1 MVVIKVKRD
10 TCGGEK
16 YLKNAVN
23 YVGDGRAVEVRGYG
37 VDPYNAKNT
46 YDQMMTVKKYFGK
59 TGDNPVMH
67 FIISYDQNVQDANT
81 ACKYTKQVTD
91 YFSGNYQMITAV
103 HRENQGGSQ
112 YHAHIIMNSVN
123 YHNGKLYN
131 SSPEEIAKLR
141 DHAADVTGR
150 TCRFYFE

>member
-59 TGDNPVMH
+59 TGDNPLMH
-67 FIISYDQNVQDANT
+67 FVISYDNT
-81 ACKYTKQVTD
+81 VTD
-91 YFSGNYQMITAV
+91 RETASIMTEQIAKDFADEYQLLTGI
-103 HRENQGGSQ
+103 HEENQGGSF

-123 YHNGKLYN
+123 LNDGKLYH
-131 SSPEEIAKLR
+131 SGITELKQLAMHVHE
-141 DHAADVTGR
+141 VTGNY
-150 TCRFYFE
+150 CSIKLE

>member
-23 YVGDGRAVEVRGYG
+23 YVGDGRAVEIRGYG
-37 VDPYNAKNT
+37 VDPYNTKNT
-46 YDQMMTVKKYFGK
+46 YNQMMEVKKYFGK
-59 TGDNPVMH
+59 TGDNPLMH
-67 FIISYDQNVQDANT
+67 FVISYDKNIADRET
-81 ACKYTKQVTD
+81 ASVMTEQIAESLADKYQL
-91 YFSGNYQMITAV
+91 ITGI
-103 HRENQGGSQ
+103 HEEDQGGSF
-112 YHAHIIMNSVN
+112 YHAHMIMNSVN

-141 DHAADVTGR
+141 DRVAYVTGQK
-150 TCRFYFE
+150 CRFYFE

>member
-37 VDPYNAKNT
+37 VDLYNINNT
-46 YDQMMTVKKYFGK
+46 YDQMMAVKKYFGK
-59 TGDNPVMH
+59 TSDNPLMH
-67 FIISYDQNVQDANT
+67 FVISYDNT
-81 ACKYTKQVTD
+81 VTD
-91 YFSGNYQMITAV
+91 RETASFMTEQIAENLVDKYQLITGI
-103 HRENQGGSQ
+103 HEDNQGGSL
-112 YHAHIIMNSVN
+112 YHAHMIMNSVN

-131 SSPEEIAKLR
+131 SCPEEIAKLR
-141 DHAADVTGR
+141 DHVIDVTER

>member
-37 VDPYNAKNT
+37 VDPYNTKNT

-59 TGDNPVMH
+59 TGDNPLMH
-67 FIISYDQNVQDANT
+67 FVISYDNT
-81 ACKYTKQVTD
+81 VTD
-91 YFSGNYQMITAV
+91 RETASLMTAQIAEISAVDRDSRGKSGRFV
-103 HRENQGGSQ
+103 LSCSH
-112 YHAHIIMNSVN
+112 
-123 YHNGKLYN
+123 YN
-131 SSPEEIAKLR
+131 EFCELS
-141 DHAADVTGR
+141 
-150 TCRFYFE
+150 

>member
-23 YVGDGRAVEVRGYG
+23 YVGDGRAMEVRGYG
-37 VDPYNAKNT
+37 VDPYNTKNI

-59 TGDNPVMH
+59 TGDNPLMH
-67 FIISYDQNVQDANT
+67 FVISYDNA
-81 ACKYTKQVTD
+81 VTD
-91 YFSGNYQMITAV
+91 RETASLMTAQIAENLSDEYQLLIGI
-103 HRENQGGSQ
+103 HKEDQEGSL
-112 YHAHIIMNSVN
+112 YHAHMIMNSVN

-141 DHAADVTGR
+141 DHTADVTGR

>member
-37 VDPYNAKNT
+37 VNPYNAKNT

-59 TGDNPVMH
+59 TGDNPLMH
-67 FIISYDQNVQDANT
+67 FVISYDNT
-81 ACKYTKQVTD
+81 VTD
-91 YFSGNYQMITAV
+91 RETASIMTEQIAKDFADEYQLLTGIHEA
-103 HRENQGGSQ
+103 NQGGSL

-123 YHNGKLYN
+123 LNDGKLYH
-131 SSPEEIAKLR
+131 SGITELKQLAMHVHE
-141 DHAADVTGR
+141 VTGNY
-150 TCRFYFE
+150 CSIKLE